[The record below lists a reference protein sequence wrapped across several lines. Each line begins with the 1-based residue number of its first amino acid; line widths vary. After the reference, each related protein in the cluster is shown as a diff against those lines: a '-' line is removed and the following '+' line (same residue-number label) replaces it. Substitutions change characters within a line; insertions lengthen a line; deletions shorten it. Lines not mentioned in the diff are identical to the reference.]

1 MPEGSTV
8 EVPAGAD
15 ADIEEFTFTPIL
27 DDHDADVSK
36 QDCMIKCVHGC
47 S

>member
-1 MPEGSTV
+1 MPEGGTV
-8 EVPAGAD
+8 DMPVRAD

-27 DDHDADVSK
+27 DDHDADMSQRDSMVK
-36 QDCMIKCVHGC
+36 CIKGC